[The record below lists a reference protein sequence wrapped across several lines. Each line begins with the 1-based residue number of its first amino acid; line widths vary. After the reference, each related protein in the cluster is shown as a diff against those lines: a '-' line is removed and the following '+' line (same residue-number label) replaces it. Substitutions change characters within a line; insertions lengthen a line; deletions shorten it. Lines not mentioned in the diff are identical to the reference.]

1 MIRRTQ
7 PNIGEI
13 MASDTLVGEAL
24 ARGVRRALL
33 RHKKL
38 GESVV
43 VWRDGGPVIIPA
55 EEIPDDDPD
64 SAPAKA

>member
-1 MIRRTQ
+1 
-7 PNIGEI
+7 